1 MLQHSIS
8 MKFQHSISKSS
19 NTVFLKVPIRYFY
32 KVATPYFYNVAKRT
46 QVNPR
51 PLPPLSLPLSQLAD
65 RPSQL
70 KVSLH
75 LTCSHLTRFTEKN
88 SRKIFLHTFYSINI
102 CSAQL
107 HRVLGPLPWGSHR
120 VLLLPKALSYKVGNI
135 QQNLISDILYSSI
148 T

>member
-1 MLQHSIS
+1 MQHSISIMLQHSIS

-70 KVSLH
+70 KVSLPSYLLSFDPFYRAKIPVKYFSTH
-75 LTCSHLTRFTEKN
+75 FTQSIYVQLNFIEYWDHFHGVLTESYFCPKLYLTK
-88 SRKIFLHTFYSINI
+88 
-102 CSAQL
+102 
-107 HRVLGPLPWGSHR
+107 
-120 VLLLPKALSYKVGNI
+120 
-135 QQNLISDILYSSI
+135 
-148 T
+148 